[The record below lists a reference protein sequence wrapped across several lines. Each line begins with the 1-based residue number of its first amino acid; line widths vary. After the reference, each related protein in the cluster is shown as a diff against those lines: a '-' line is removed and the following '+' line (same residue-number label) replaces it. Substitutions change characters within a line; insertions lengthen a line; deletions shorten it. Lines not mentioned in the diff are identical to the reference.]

1 MEENTN
7 VGSVENTE
15 TSTEK
20 TYSESEVMA
29 LLQQETDRRV
39 TSALKK
45 QEEKF
50 NNKLKESE
58 KLARM
63 NESEKFQY
71 ELEQREK
78 AIIEKERQL
87 ALSENKNEASK
98 ILSEKGISLEL
109 VDFVVSDTAEDMKV
123 NIDNLERA
131 FKASVKAEVEKRL
144 ASSTPKKNFV
154 DSDTLTREKFKKL
167 SLIEQQKLINENPDL
182 VRTIYNK

>member
-98 ILSEKGISLEL
+98 ILSEKGI
-109 VDFVVSDTAEDMKV
+109 
-123 NIDNLERA
+123 
-131 FKASVKAEVEKRL
+131 
-144 ASSTPKKNFV
+144 
-154 DSDTLTREKFKKL
+154 
-167 SLIEQQKLINENPDL
+167 
-182 VRTIYNK
+182 